1 MDPYDL
7 VVQEAN
13 NGLWDWDLAS
23 NRVHFSARWHSILGF
38 EAGSCG
44 TTPEEWFKRVHPA
57 DIEQVRRTLD
67 TCLADG
73 SLQFT
78 MQHRMRHK
86 DGAYRWMSCQGVITR
101 DNNGKAVRVA
111 GSHSDITAEK
121 VVDPLT
127 GLPNRLMIL
136 SRLARAIET
145 TARHRSF
152 LYAVLVLDLDRP
164 ASVVKRSQSHDGD
177 QLLVAAARRIER
189 FLQTRYMSAAPGR
202 DYVAARDQGDQFLVL
217 LEGLSTLDEAIAIST
232 ELLKDMSAP
241 FQLNGSEVLFPAS
254 IGIAL
259 SATGYGKPEE
269 ALRDAETALYRA
281 NSLGKGRCEVFDT
294 AIIASTRSRAELEND
309 LRWALQR
316 KELHLA
322 YQPIVQL
329 STGRIAGFEAL
340 LRWNHPGRG
349 SVPPSE
355 FIPIAEATGLI
366 IPLGSWVIRE
376 ACSRLKK
383 WKEIPQAPPEL
394 WVSMNLS
401 GVQFRH
407 ESLVKEIAEVVR
419 TTGLEANR
427 LVLELTE
434 GSIMENPEAASR
446 SLMQLRIMGAQVA
459 VDDFGTGYSSLA
471 RLCKFPLD
479 YLKIDRNFV
488 AGIESSKDAHDVI
501 RTINE
506 LASQLGLRVIAEG
519 IETRG
524 QLELVRSLGCEFGQ
538 GFLFSQGVGSEQ
550 AEFLLM
556 NGLPEQVAQQPEA
569 VLVCPESEPLPPPR
583 RKSTVNRKLL
593 LTGAAA
599 AVLICLIFTG
609 TFLAK
614 FSSVPQ
620 PPPTHDFIPQ
630 VRASA
635 PETPAATETAGEAKP
650 PVVEVERPTATK
662 LSAAAEILAPP
673 KPAAP
678 APPPPVKEEAEKE
691 QPQPASRVQRHPVV
705 HDHVIGNCSGM
716 LEVSHDAISY
726 ITEHGKCSFSLK
738 YPECSYMLKDGRLTI
753 TSKSKN
759 YRFKA
764 ADAKDKQE
772 NYSRLEAIL
781 QSIFMFNKN

>member
-57 DIEQVRRTLD
+57 DLEQVRHTLD
-67 TCLADG
+67 SRLADG

-136 SRLARAIET
+136 SRLTRAIET
-145 TARHRSF
+145 TSRYRSF

-164 ASVVKRSQSHDGD
+164 ASVVKRTQAQEGD
-177 QLLVAAARRIER
+177 LLLVAAARRLER
-189 FLQTRYMSAAPGR
+189 FLQTRYMNAAPGR
-202 DYVAARDQGDQFLVL
+202 DYVAARDAGDQFLVL
-217 LEGLSTLDEAIAIST
+217 LEGLSTLDEAVAIST
-232 ELLKDMSAP
+232 ELLNDMSAP
-241 FQLNGSEVLFPAS
+241 FQLEGSEVLFPAS

-294 AIIASTRSRAELEND
+294 AIIAATRSRAELEND

-366 IPLGSWVIRE
+366 IPLGSWVVRE

-383 WKEIPQAPPEL
+383 WKEVPQAPPDL
-394 WVSMNLS
+394 WVSLNLS
-401 GVQFRH
+401 AVQFRH
-407 ESLVKEIAEVVR
+407 ESLVKEIAEVIR

-434 GSIMENPEAASR
+434 GSIMEKPEAASR
-446 SLMQLRIMGAQVA
+446 SLMELRIMGAQVA
-459 VDDFGTGYSSLA
+459 VDDFGTGYSSLS

-488 AGIESSKDAHDVI
+488 AGIESSRDAHEVI

-524 QLELVRSLGCEFGQ
+524 QLELVRSLGCGFGQ

-556 NGLPEQVAQQPEA
+556 NGLPKQVAQEPEA
-569 VLVCPESEPLPPPR
+569 VLVCPEPLPPPPR
-583 RKSTVNRKLL
+583 RSLRVNRKLVFA
-593 LTGAAA
+593 GAAA
-599 AVLICLIFTG
+599 IVLICTG

-614 FSSVPQ
+614 FSSVP
-620 PPPTHDFIPQ
+620 PPPPSHDFIPQ

-635 PETPAATETAGEAKP
+635 LESPPATGPAKEAPP
-650 PVVEVERPTATK
+650 PVVEVEPTATPK
-662 LSAAAEILAPP
+662 LSTAAVIPAPP

-678 APPPPVKEEAEKE
+678 ALPPPVKEEARKE
-691 QPQPASRVQRHPVV
+691 QPQPQPAPQAHRYPVV
-705 HDHVIGNCSGM
+705 HDHVIGNCKGT

-726 ITEHGKCSFSLK
+726 VSEHEKCNFSLK
-738 YPECSYMLKDGRLTI
+738 YPECSYRLKDGRLTI